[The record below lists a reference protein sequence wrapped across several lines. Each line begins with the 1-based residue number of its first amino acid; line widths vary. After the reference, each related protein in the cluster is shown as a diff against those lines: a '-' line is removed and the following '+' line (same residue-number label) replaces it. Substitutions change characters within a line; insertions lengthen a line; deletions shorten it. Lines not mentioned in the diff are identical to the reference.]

1 MIERRSWPER
11 YRVTLVLRS
20 GARVERDVTTVFDEA
35 KAVAM
40 VVSHH
45 VRGSADDTD
54 TEPFTVSVEDLGPVP
69 KGADGGMEIPGR
81 DLVDRWEF

>member
-1 MIERRSWPER
+1 MAVERRAWPER

-20 GARVERDVTTVFDEA
+20 GDRVERDVTTVFDEA

-45 VRGSADDTD
+45 VRGQGGD
-54 TEPFTVSVEDLGPVP
+54 EPFTVTVEDLGAVP
-69 KGADGGMEIPGR
+69 KGDDGGMAIPRG
-81 DLVDRWEF
+81 DLVDRAEF